1 MGYWLAGTDGGVFAY
16 GDAGYFG
23 GHGGSPLNGPIIGIA
38 ATPNGQGY
46 WLFATDGGVFGYGAA
61 QFLGSMGGVHLNGPE
76 DGALALQTI

>member
-1 MGYWLAGTDGGVFAY
+1 M
-16 GDAGYFG
+16 
-23 GHGGSPLNGPIIGIA
+23 NGPIIGIA